1 MMNAYY
7 HKCYCFSK
15 YGYLISHYHTAVRMV
30 HVYSKGFC
38 KESDLSCYQH
48 CRLEMHAA
56 LVWSP
61 DPLTVTRRR
70 GR

>member
-30 HVYSKGFC
+30 MAIVRAFA
-38 KESDLSCYQH
+38 DLSCYQH